1 MEIVENFFV
10 QRSIFNFFILS
21 IYFEFWEKEFCREKI
36 RFTRAWSHRLTF
48 PLSETQKNTGGGE
61 RGQLNVTYRSLNET
75 NGARWLCC
83 MHKWRGSPA
92 TRLLSSGY
100 FWKPPTTRMMNGNEQ
115 CNCVY
120 GHDFSM
126 PGMRIPRHRA
136 DSTTILIIFPSDFRY
151 YYTPITLA
159 NGSN

>member
-1 MEIVENFFV
+1 MEKRKTFSSNAY
-10 QRSIFNFFILS
+10 RSIFNFFILS
-21 IYFEFWEKEFCREKI
+21 IYFEFWEFRREKI

-48 PLSETQKNTGGGE
+48 PLSETQKNRGGGE

-100 FWKPPTTRMMNGNEQ
+100 FWN
-115 CNCVY
+115 
-120 GHDFSM
+120 
-126 PGMRIPRHRA
+126 PRRRGWWTVMSNVIA
-136 DSTTILIIFPSDFRY
+136 STATIFLCLECAFRV
-151 YYTPITLA
+151 TV
-159 NGSN
+159 